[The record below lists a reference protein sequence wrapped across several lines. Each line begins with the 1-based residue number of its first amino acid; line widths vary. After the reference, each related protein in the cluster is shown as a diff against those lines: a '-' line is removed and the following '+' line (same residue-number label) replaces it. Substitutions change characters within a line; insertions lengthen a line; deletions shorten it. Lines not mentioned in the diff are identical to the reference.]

1 MKKSSFFTNFFWT
14 CLIFPMF
21 VSIFYVLFIANLINL
36 LNWRWIVISRIIFA
50 VAYAVGIIFLTI
62 RYRHNSKNLTL
73 SFKLKIKN
81 MIGYLAL
88 FMFFFFLSPVTAY
101 KDLLTGPIEYVGNCE
116 TKNKFTTVSVEHFL
130 VITNP
135 NLSLKIGG
143 KYYNFLSTEFYG
155 GKCVQAVAIKYLPYS
170 KIVIDLDEINE
181 P

>member
-1 MKKSSFFTNFFWT
+1 MK
-14 CLIFPMF
+14 LIISEKAIAGKKIA
-21 VSIFYVLFIANLINL
+21 SI
-36 LNWRWIVISRIIFA
+36 
-50 VAYAVGIIFLTI
+50 
-62 RYRHNSKNLTL
+62 L
-73 SFKLKIKN
+73 S
-81 MIGYLAL
+81 
-88 FMFFFFLSPVTAY
+88 
-101 KDLLTGPIEYVGNCE
+101 
-116 TKNKFTTVSVEHFL
+116 KNKFTTVSVEHFL